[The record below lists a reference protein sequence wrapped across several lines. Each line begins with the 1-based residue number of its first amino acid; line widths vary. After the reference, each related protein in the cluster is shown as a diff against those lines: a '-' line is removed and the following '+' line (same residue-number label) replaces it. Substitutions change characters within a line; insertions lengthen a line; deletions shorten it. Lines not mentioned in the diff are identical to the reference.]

1 MANILITGATGT
13 IGVELSKHLIKNHD
27 LFLVGRDFSDMLQ
40 DVYNQSTILQKDL
53 IDPESWDGLLEG
65 IDYVIQLA
73 GESDQEAEFYG
84 DLLEMNYMLP
94 HNLYEEASKTEG
106 LKRIILASS
115 IHIVDAYPKG
125 TEVKTTDPIRPANL
139 YGVSKAYIEALAT
152 YHAYNN
158 NLETIAIRIADYK
171 ASDEEIS
178 EETDEYGA
186 AMYLSKEDFNQ
197 LIDRC
202 IDVELIEPFLV
213 VNGISNNT
221 FTRLSNEEAQAHL
234 GYQPKDNS
242 FEKIGFFKE
251 NKKKR

>member
-1 MANILITGATGT
+1 MAKILITGATGT
-13 IGVELSKHLIKNHD
+13 IGVELSKHLIKKHD
-27 LFLVGRDFSDMLQ
+27 LYLVGRDFSDMPQ
-40 DVYNQSTILQKDL
+40 DVYDQATIIKKDL
-53 IDPESWDGLLEG
+53 IDPKAWDGLLDG

-73 GESDQEAEFYG
+73 GEADQEADFYG
-84 DLLEMNYMLP
+84 DLLEMNYKLP
-94 HNLYEEASKTEG
+94 HNLYKEASKTAG

-139 YGVSKAYIEALAT
+139 YGVSKAYIEALAA
-152 YHAYNN
+152 YHAYANKI
-158 NLETIAIRIADYK
+158 ESIAIRIADYK
-171 ASDEEIS
+171 ASDEDIS
-178 EETDEYGA
+178 EEMDEYGA

-202 IDVELIEPFLV
+202 INTELIEPFLV

-234 GYQPKDNS
+234 GYQPKDNG
-242 FEKIGFFKE
+242 FEKIGLFE
-251 NKKKR
+251 